1 MDSNC
6 TGASWINE
14 NKLMVYNSSP
24 ESEIDFRVE
33 SWEANLDSLINKYIV
48 FEGHSV
54 FSEIQFSN
62 GNDVQSHSHAYR
74 SLLRAAIQELGP
86 ENEDDKKLVAL
97 YELVWSF
104 CEVLFI
110 EHLPGGCVLPYLM
123 ELMQWHFPQPVETL
137 NDVLT
142 FEEPMEHPKFWDCVI
157 SLLFQGQIS
166 EAVALLKITPDGSEL
181 TSFLEKMPLL
191 NNFSGH
197 SLSEFKISWS
207 MWQEN
212 CKQNLESTNFVIDQ
226 SVDILEI
233 LCGNLDVFIK
243 YKDLAQTWYHLMTSY
258 LLYTMP
264 TVTVVTLHHQAKD
277 MMGIYKDY
285 LSPLDEILF
294 SAMEFD
300 AHSVLTQCIT
310 QFKNNWWLSAHLAD
324 ILYHAKQLDDTEL
337 QYGCSLREYTLLHY
351 ASELIFHEDFWSIG
365 MDYFMECKKL
375 GKSYLE
381 IAIPRIPLENQ
392 NKALR
397 VWSACE
403 KHGLIPIG
411 SNVCRVMSSVA
422 NQNDRL
428 GLALIWSLQAK
439 DLVSVTKISETI
451 LDNYIETGGFS
462 NLDFLDQLG
471 NNKLLS
477 NRLMFLGKYREF
489 HNMIKTQQQ
498 KKAAD
503 LLVSLVESNL
513 GPPRFQITL
522 LLDSLPLINDADENS
537 DAHGVVMDSRQS
549 HVLLKALEDMQIKKL
564 LKESDMQKVETIRLA
579 LVTNL
584 ASSFLNE
591 PW

>member
-1 MDSNC
+1 MQ
-6 TGASWINE
+6 
-14 NKLMVYNSSP
+14 L
-24 ESEIDFRVE
+24 
-33 SWEANLDSLINKYIV
+33 
-48 FEGHSV
+48 
-54 FSEIQFSN
+54 SN

-123 ELMQWHFPQPVETL
+123 ELMKWHFPQPMEML
-137 NDVLT
+137 DEVLSC
-142 FEEPMEHPKFWDCVI
+142 EEPQDHPKFWDCII
-157 SLLFQGQIS
+157 SLVFQGHINEAIS
-166 EAVALLKITPDGSEL
+166 LLKITPDGNEL
-181 TSFLEKMPLL
+181 NSFLENMPLL
-191 NNFSGH
+191 QNFGGH

-207 MWQEN
+207 MWQES
-212 CKQNLESTNFVIDQ
+212 CKQNVESMNFIVDQ
-226 SVDILEI
+226 SADILNI

-258 LLYTMP
+258 LLFTMP
-264 TVTVVTLHHQAKD
+264 TVTVVTLHHHAKD

-300 AHSVLTQCIT
+300 AHAVLTQCIA
-310 QFKNNWWLSAHLAD
+310 QFRNNWWLVAHLAD
-324 ILYHAKQLDDTEL
+324 ILHHAKQLDDTEL
-337 QYGCSLREYTLLHY
+337 QYGCSLREYTMLHY
-351 ASELIFHEDFWSIG
+351 ASELIFCSEFWSIG
-365 MDYFMECKKL
+365 IDYFVECKKL

-381 IAIPRIPLENQ
+381 VAIPKIPLENQ

-403 KHGLIPIG
+403 KHNLMGVG
-411 SNVCRVMSSVA
+411 SIICKIMSSMA
-422 NQNDRL
+422 QQNCNL

-439 DLVSVTKISETI
+439 DLVSVTNISEKI
-451 LDNYIETGGFS
+451 LDNYIDTGGFS

-489 HNMIKTQQQ
+489 HNMLKTHSF
-498 KKAAD
+498 KDAAD

-522 LLDSLPLINDADENS
+522 LLDSLPLINDSDENS
-537 DAHGVVMDSRQS
+537 GKNRVVMNSNQTQI
-549 HVLLKALEDMQIKKL
+549 LLKALEDMQIKKL
-564 LKESDMQKVETIRLA
+564 LRESDTQKVETIRLA

-584 ASSFLNE
+584 ASSFLDE
-591 PW
+591 PWE